1 LVIGSA
7 PHGLGIMPSSSRRV
21 EQIVALAALGLLALG
36 CFFVLRPFLSAIL
49 WAIIL
54 CFSTW
59 PLYLWFLRNTRNAT
73 IAAIAM
79 TILVAAIFVLPFAI
93 IGPGLAQDIVA
104 VAASVNRM
112 LEEGPPAPPDW
123 ARDLPL
129 IGSSLY
135 DYWVSAQ
142 TDTAA
147 FAADLRIYINQA
159 TNWLLETGVTLG
171 QGIIEVVLSLII
183 AFFVYRDG
191 RVLGQHLSTTTERFV
206 GPRAK
211 SLIDLAGDTT
221 RGVIYGILGTALA
234 QGALAAIGFFVA
246 GVPGALFFGLL
257 TFFLSFVP
265 MGPPLVWLPVSIWLM
280 STGDWVWG
288 GALFLYGLGVISL
301 IDNFLKPYF
310 ISREGKLP
318 FLLVFLGVLGG
329 ILAFGF
335 IGIFLGP
342 VLLAIGFSL
351 AKEWSAGEVEPHEP
365 AD

>member
-1 LVIGSA
+1 
-7 PHGLGIMPSSSRRV
+7 MPTSRRV
-21 EQIVALAALGLLALG
+21 EQIIALAALALLAIG

-59 PLYLWFLRNTRNAT
+59 PLYTWLVRNTSST
-73 IAAIAM
+73 TVAAVAM
-79 TILVAAIFVLPFAI
+79 TMLAAAIFVLPFAV
-93 IGPGLAQDIVA
+93 IGPGLAQDIAA
-104 VAASVNRM
+104 VAAAVNQL
-112 LEEGPPAPPDW
+112 LEEGPPAPPEW
-123 ARDLPL
+123 AKDLPL
-129 IGSSLY
+129 VGSSLY

-142 TDTAA
+142 TDSAA
-147 FAADLRIYINQA
+147 FATDLRVYINQA
-159 TNWLLETGVTLG
+159 TNWLLQTGVTLG
-171 QGIIEVVLSLII
+171 QGLIEVVLSLIV

-191 RVLGQHLSTTTERFV
+191 RVLGRHLSTATERFV

-211 SLIDLAGDTT
+211 ALIDLAGATT
-221 RGVIYGILGTALA
+221 RGVVYGILGTALA
-234 QGALAAIGFFVA
+234 QGALAAVGFFVA
-246 GVPGALFFGLL
+246 GVPGALFFGLV
-257 TFFLSFVP
+257 TFFLSFIP
-265 MGPPLVWLPVSIWLM
+265 MGPPLVWVPASIWLM
-280 STGDWVWG
+280 STGEYWWG
-288 GALFLYGLGVISL
+288 AGLFLYGLGVISL

-351 AKEWSAGEVEPHEP
+351 AKEWSTGEVDPQRP

>member
-1 LVIGSA
+1 
-7 PHGLGIMPSSSRRV
+7 MPTSRRV
-21 EQIVALAALGLLALG
+21 EQIIALAALALLALG

-59 PLYLWFLRNTRNAT
+59 PLYMWLLRNTGSANV
-73 IAAIAM
+73 AAVVM
-79 TILVAAIFVLPFAI
+79 TVLVTAIFVLPFVL

-104 VAASVNRM
+104 VAGAVNRL

-123 ARDLPL
+123 AKDLPL
-129 IGSSLY
+129 VGSSLY

-147 FAADLRIYINQA
+147 FAADLRIYINRA
-159 TNWLLETGVTLG
+159 TNWLLQTGVTLG

-191 RVLGQHLSTTTERFV
+191 RVLGRHLSTTTERFV

-211 SLIDLAGDTT
+211 ILIDLAGDTT
-221 RGVIYGILGTALA
+221 RGVVYGILGTALA
-234 QGALAAIGFFVA
+234 QGVLAAIGFFAA

-257 TFFLSFVP
+257 TFFLSFIP
-265 MGPPLVWLPVSIWLM
+265 MGPPVVWVPASIWLL
-280 STGDWVWG
+280 SIGDYWWG
-288 GALFLYGLGVISL
+288 AGLFLYGLGVISL

-351 AKEWSAGEVEPHEP
+351 AKEWSTIEVETQRP
-365 AD
+365 AG

>member
-1 LVIGSA
+1 MPMGSR
-7 PHGLGIMPSSSRRV
+7 I
-21 EQIVALAALGLLALG
+21 EQIIALVVLALLVLG
-36 CFFVLRPFLSAIL
+36 VFFVLRPFLSAIL

-59 PLYLWFLRNTRNAT
+59 PLYTWVLRNARSAT
-73 IAAIAM
+73 IAAVAM
-79 TILVAAIFVLPFAI
+79 TSVVAAIFVLPFI
-93 IGPGLAQDIVA
+93 VIGPPMAQDIAA
-104 VAASVNRM
+104 VAAAVNQ
-112 LEEGPPAPPDW
+112 LLAEGPPAPPEW
-123 ARDLPL
+123 SKDLPL
-129 IGSSLY
+129 VGSSVY
-135 DYWVSAQ
+135 DYWVTAQ
-142 TDTAA
+142 TERAS
-147 FAADLRIYINQA
+147 FAADLRPYINQG
-159 TNWLLETGVTLG
+159 TRWLLDTLTSLG
-171 QGIIEVVLSLII
+171 QGVIEIVLSLII

-191 RVLGQHLSTTTERFV
+191 RVLGQHLSVTTERFV

-211 SLIDLAGDTT
+211 SLIDLAGNTT

-246 GVPGALFFGLL
+246 GVPGSLFFGLL
-257 TFFLSFVP
+257 TFFLSFIP
-265 MGPPLVWLPVSIWLM
+265 MGPPLVWLPASIWLM
-280 STGDWVWG
+280 STGDYWWG

-301 IDNFLKPYF
+301 VDNFLKPYF

-351 AKEWSAGEVEPHEP
+351 IKEWSTAEPEPHQP